1 MESQFSASRA
11 SDSRGSRSR
20 QPRQVAAK
28 LKIHDETGSLHNRL
42 TCVFFAFALTISASG
57 ASALDRNKSV
67 DQYGHETWTSQNG
80 LPGEAVYQILQTPDG
95 YLWLRTSAGL
105 VRFDGVRFVL
115 MGLSVAGKVVNEPVK
130 AVCQG
135 ADGDLLVRTISRTL
149 IYKDGGF
156 TDYRPPAALPDG
168 DIRLIFETK
177 EHEVLIGSDDF
188 LYSLQNDTPRMIRH
202 GTGWIRSFLEKDEK
216 EVWVGGSKD
225 LYVYR
230 DGQLLPF
237 ATNLKSFVPS
247 ALIGGPEHS
256 IYVGTVAGLYRM
268 DRGNPI
274 LQPVTRHA
282 YRDEVTALLQD
293 REGNYW
299 MGTIASGLVRITD
312 GKVTSFKSVDGLSD
326 SIVLSLYED
335 REGSLWVGTASG
347 LDRFR
352 DTKFTTLTTRENL
365 PSNDC
370 DMIRQTRDGSLYA
383 YCQGGGLARIKD
395 GTVTPITPK
404 DGMPSFR
411 GNGFFESK
419 DGSLWMGVG
428 RGLTQFKNGKFLQ
441 YRDGRISKFWV
452 SAINEDG
459 ESLIVTTSE
468 TLAFRFKNGKAEPLT
483 FHGQTTPLSKPGN
496 YAFTIYRDP
505 AGTLWFGTVQGL
517 FRFAEGQPNEMAQ
530 QKQIPF
536 PVASIFDDGQGSLW
550 LGGRIPG
557 LHRFDVQTGRVTH
570 YLKKDGLFDDPL
582 TNVLTDRGGNFWMST
597 TSGIYM
603 ASRKDLDD
611 FADGRIS
618 IVPTVR
624 YGIADGMKTVEATS
638 YANQPG
644 GWRTPDGKLWFATK
658 RGLVVIDPDHIRHND
673 LVPPVVIEE
682 VLADG
687 EALPREPEASI
698 AAGTGRIEIHYT
710 SLSFLAP
717 SRVQFKYK
725 LEGYDREWVE
735 AGTRR
740 VAYYTNLSPGQ
751 YRFRVIA
758 SNDDG
763 VWNET
768 GASVSFIRKPHF
780 YETSWFHTLCFL
792 LGILAL
798 YEGQRF
804 YNRRLRGHAETL
816 EHCVHERTSELANAN
831 HSLQSEVIERVRAE
845 EALSEER
852 ALLRALIDNVPDFM
866 YAKDTHSRFIVANLA
881 LVRIMGKNTADELLG
896 KTDFDFFPEQLARGY
911 YEDEQNIIRTQ
922 EALYNREEECAD
934 IQGKRF
940 WLLTSKVPL
949 RDKDGRITGIVG
961 TGRDITMRKAAEIE
975 MREAKEAA
983 EGASRTKSEFLAN
996 MSHEIRTPLNGIL
1009 GMTDL
1014 ALDTT
1019 LTPEQREYL
1028 ETVKLSAD
1036 SLLTVINDV
1045 LDFSKIEAGKIDLEN
1060 IDFSMRETLEAAL
1073 RTLALRAD
1081 EKKLEL
1087 LCDIAPDVPET
1098 MRGDSGR
1105 LRQII
1110 LNLVGNAIKFT
1121 ERGEVALQ
1129 VRVDAQDGPY
1139 RVLHCEVSDTGIGIP
1154 AEKLELIFAPFLQA
1168 DSSTTRKYGGTGLG
1182 LTISSRLVSMMG
1194 GKMWVESHVGQ
1205 GTQFH
1210 FALPL
1215 GVTDTKLTVV
1225 GAIAPPDVMRGVKV
1239 LVVDDNSTNRR
1250 ILGGM
1255 LARWEM
1261 RPTLVEGGEEALVQ
1275 IAEAAQVGARYG
1287 LILTDMRMP
1296 RMDGFELIERIRQ
1309 RPEVLTATIIMLT
1322 SACYRGDAER
1332 CRELGVSAYLLKPI
1346 RQSELREAV
1355 ARVLGA
1361 REQTGA
1367 IPLITR
1373 DSLGDERDRSAPL
1386 RVLIAEDNAV
1396 NQRLV
1401 CRLLEKR
1408 GHQVVVAAN
1417 GREALEAMEKQSFD
1431 IVLMDLQMPELD
1443 GFEATAA
1450 LRAREAGHG
1459 THLPVIALTA
1469 HAMKGDRERCLAAG
1483 MDGYLSK
1490 PIRPQ
1495 ELDKLLELHT
1505 KRSEMKTVPD
1515 TVAPER

>member
-1 MESQFSASRA
+1 MESQFSASRV
-11 SDSRGSRSR
+11 SDSHVSHTCQS
-20 QPRQVAAK
+20 RQVAARLK
-28 LKIHDETGSLHNRL
+28 LHDETGSLHNRL
-42 TCVFFAFALTISASG
+42 TWVFFAFALTISASG
-57 ASALDRNKSV
+57 ALALDRNKRI

-80 LPGEAVYQILQTPDG
+80 LPG
-95 YLWLRTSAGL
+95 
-105 VRFDGVRFVL
+105 
-115 MGLSVAGKVVNEPVK
+115 
-130 AVCQG
+130 
-135 ADGDLLVRTISRTL
+135 
-149 IYKDGGF
+149 
-156 TDYRPPAALPDG
+156 
-168 DIRLIFETK
+168 
-177 EHEVLIGSDDF
+177 
-188 LYSLQNDTPRMIRH
+188 
-202 GTGWIRSFLEKDEK
+202 
-216 EVWVGGSKD
+216 
-225 LYVYR
+225 
-230 DGQLLPF
+230 
-237 ATNLKSFVPS
+237 
-247 ALIGGPEHS
+247 
-256 IYVGTVAGLYRM
+256 
-268 DRGNPI
+268 
-274 LQPVTRHA
+274 
-282 YRDEVTALLQD
+282 
-293 REGNYW
+293 
-299 MGTIASGLVRITD
+299 
-312 GKVTSFKSVDGLSD
+312 
-326 SIVLSLYED
+326 
-335 REGSLWVGTASG
+335 
-347 LDRFR
+347 
-352 DTKFTTLTTRENL
+352 
-365 PSNDC
+365 
-370 DMIRQTRDGSLYA
+370 
-383 YCQGGGLARIKD
+383 
-395 GTVTPITPK
+395 
-404 DGMPSFR
+404 
-411 GNGFFESK
+411 
-419 DGSLWMGVG
+419 
-428 RGLTQFKNGKFLQ
+428 
-441 YRDGRISKFWV
+441 
-452 SAINEDG
+452 
-459 ESLIVTTSE
+459 
-468 TLAFRFKNGKAEPLT
+468 
-483 FHGQTTPLSKPGN
+483 
-496 YAFTIYRDP
+496 
-505 AGTLWFGTVQGL
+505 
-517 FRFAEGQPNEMAQ
+517 
-530 QKQIPF
+530 
-536 PVASIFDDGQGSLW
+536 
-550 LGGRIPG
+550 
-557 LHRFDVQTGRVTH
+557 
-570 YLKKDGLFDDPL
+570 
-582 TNVLTDRGGNFWMST
+582 
-597 TSGIYM
+597 
-603 ASRKDLDD
+603 
-611 FADGRIS
+611 
-618 IVPTVR
+618 
-624 YGIADGMKTVEATS
+624 
-638 YANQPG
+638 
-644 GWRTPDGKLWFATK
+644 
-658 RGLVVIDPDHIRHND
+658 
-673 LVPPVVIEE
+673 
-682 VLADG
+682 
-687 EALPREPEASI
+687 
-698 AAGTGRIEIHYT
+698 
-710 SLSFLAP
+710 
-717 SRVQFKYK
+717 
-725 LEGYDREWVE
+725 E

-780 YETSWFHTLCFL
+780 YETSWFHGLCLL

-816 EHCVHERTSELANAN
+816 EHCVRERTSELANAN
-831 HSLQSEVIERVRAE
+831 HSLQSEVIERIRAE

-866 YAKDTHSRFIVANLA
+866 YAKDTHGRFIVANLA

-896 KTDFDFFPEQLARGY
+896 KTDFDFFPEQLARAN

-922 EALYNREEECAD
+922 KALYNREEECAD

-949 RDKDGRITGIVG
+949 RDKDGRVIGIVG

-1060 IDFSMRETLEAAL
+1060 IDFSMRETLESAL
-1073 RTLALRAD
+1073 KTLALRAD

-1129 VRVDAQDGPY
+1129 VRVDAQAGPY

-1154 AEKLELIFAPFLQA
+1154 AEKQELIFAPFLQA

-1182 LTISSRLVSMMG
+1182 LTISSRLVSIMG
-1194 GKMWVESHVGQ
+1194 GKMWVESYVGQ

-1215 GVTDTKLTVV
+1215 GVTDSKLIVV
-1225 GAIAPPDVMRGVKV
+1225 GANAPPEVMRGVEV

-1255 LARWEM
+1255 LTRWEM

-1287 LILTDMRMP
+1287 LILTDLRMP
-1296 RMDGFELIERIRQ
+1296 KMDGFELIERIRQ
-1309 RPEVLTATIIMLT
+1309 RSELLTATIIMLT
-1322 SACYRGDAER
+1322 SAGYQRDAER

-1361 REQTGA
+1361 QEQTGA

-1373 DSLGDERDRSAPL
+1373 NALGDERDRSVPL
-1386 RVLIAEDNAV
+1386 RVLIAEDNVV

-1401 CRLLEKR
+1401 SRLLEKR
-1408 GHQVVVAAN
+1408 GHQFVVAAN
-1417 GREALEAMEKQSFD
+1417 GREVLEAVEKQSFD

-1450 LRAREAGHG
+1450 LRAREANHG
-1459 THLPVIALTA
+1459 THLPIIALTA

-1495 ELDKLLELHT
+1495 ELDNLLELHT